1 MARLPNLRMRCAD
14 LKVHNCA
21 KQLSP
26 LFHTLFSLFPPMR
39 MDLLLPQS
47 NSEVVV
53 VVVVGGG
60 GGCLYGKR
68 L

>member
-1 MARLPNLRMRCAD
+1 MERLVKLGMWWAG

-21 KQLSP
+21 KQISS
-26 LFHTLFSLFPPMR
+26 LFHTLFLPMR
-39 MDLLLPQS
+39 MDLLLSQS
-47 NSEVVV
+47 KSEKQRGVVC
-53 VVVVGGG
+53 G